1 MTRRRHPAT
10 GGLGG
15 PVTAASLRHRRP
27 QGSRRPA
34 ATALARYR
42 WGLLPL
48 FVGLA
53 VPPASVALRA
63 QASGPGGLADGE
75 VGAGSPAAQQAAE
88 TPREIIDHVDRL
100 LRGKSSRG
108 EFRMAIRTAHWSR
121 ALEGRV
127 WSLGTKYSLIQI
139 TAPQKEAGTATL
151 RVGDEVWNYL
161 PRVDRTI
168 KIPPSMM
175 MGSWMGSDFTNDDLV
190 KESRLVDDYDI
201 ALGYEGPRDGVDVWE
216 LVLTPKP
223 EAAVV
228 WGKIV
233 ERVRKKDLMPVWA
246 RYYDEDG
253 SLVRTMTFSDY
264 RTFSGR
270 LVPATLTVVPTD
282 KPENRTVVTYD
293 SLAFDVGL
301 SPTFFSLRNLERG
314 R

>member
-1 MTRRRHPAT
+1 VIGGRRDGPRWPARLAALGMPLLLWT
-10 GGLGG
+10 GIG
-15 PVTAASLRHRRP
+15 AAA
-27 QGSRRPA
+27 PA
-34 ATALARYR
+34 
-42 WGLLPL
+42 P
-48 FVGLA
+48 
-53 VPPASVALRA
+53 LRA
-63 QASGPGGLADGE
+63 QTPGGSG
-75 VGAGSPAAQQAAE
+75 E
-88 TPREIIDHVDRL
+88 TPRAIVDHVDRL

-108 EFRMAIRTAHWSR
+108 AFRMEIRTAHWSR
-121 ALEGRV
+121 TLEGKV
-127 WSLGTKYSLIQI
+127 WSLGTRYSLIQL
-139 TAPQKEAGTATL
+139 TSPQKEAGTATL

-190 KESRLVDDYDI
+190 KESRLVEDYDI
-201 ALGYEGPRDGVDVWE
+201 AIGYQGPRDGVEVWE
-216 LVLTPKP
+216 FVLTPKP

-253 SLVRTMTFSDY
+253 GLVRTMTFSDY

-270 LVPATLTVVPTD
+270 LVPATMTVVPTD
-282 KPENRTVVTYD
+282 KPRNRTVVIYE

-301 SPTFFSLRNLERG
+301 SPSYFSLRNLERG